1 VAALTAALGATN
13 AALRGTAVV
22 SLGQIGGDAAA
33 DALRDLLK
41 RETND
46 DVRSAAAG
54 SLRAIEKTKPAK
66 EVRSGNG

>member
-1 VAALTAALGATN
+1 
-13 AALRGTAVV
+13 
-22 SLGQIGGDAAA
+22 LGQIGGDAAA